1 MAQGIRELRL
11 AMSAGCEAVVRDLRR
26 GVRHVSFSFVGLRL
40 VFVLVLVHS
49 VVSFADTVTYAG
61 FAYAGNANDITSRF
75 KYSKRYEARLQG
87 QGTDISSKLRQIV
100 IGGHYPF
107 ELNSSATMELK
118 GDETLVTALA
128 VTGETIS
135 EETFGSVHKL
145 LVQIRAQAMI
155 FDFQSKLLLRAYPL
169 SFAYLDALDHAPS
182 DAEIDERVAKVYEG
196 DQGKD
201 GILVRYREALA
212 HTTLPRNDALFLQ
225 ITSVTIDPDAA
236 PGIPPALSQQ
246 RGAAETWLADHLDEA
261 LNTYAGV
268 PVIPYSVGY
277 ALGNVMQV
285 NLGNSNFNIKFPEAN
300 VQVSVELT
308 SVKRVQYAQNNV
320 GASYIYGTF
329 ATIRIAAQGSA
340 RPTLNASFKNGEVKA
355 VPATQGYVDDL
366 PAYNDS
372 IRGLFNKLSDELGG
386 KDSPWLKS
394 ATSAP
399 DIAAQLAASRGLLQK
414 CK

>member
-1 MAQGIRELRL
+1 VTGL
-11 AMSAGCEAVVRDLRR
+11 GRR
-26 GVRHVSFSFVGLRL
+26 SRRASSSFVGISLL
-40 VFVLVLVHS
+40 FALGLVHS
-49 VVSFADTVTYAG
+49 AASAADAVTFAG
-61 FAYAGNANDITSRF
+61 FAYAGNANDVAARF
-75 KYSKRYEARLQG
+75 KYSKRYETRLQG
-87 QGTDISSKLRQIV
+87 QGTDISAKLRQIV

-107 ELNSSATMELK
+107 ELNSSATVELK

-169 SFAYLDALDHAPS
+169 SFAYLDALDHTPS
-182 DAEIDERVAKVYEG
+182 DAEIDERVAKAYEG

-201 GILVRYREALA
+201 GILGRYREALA
-212 HTTLPRNDALFLQ
+212 HITLPRNDALFLQ

-236 PGIPPALSQQ
+236 PGVPPVLAQQ
-246 RGAAETWLADHLDEA
+246 PGAAETWLADHLDEA

-320 GASYIYGTF
+320 GTSYIYGTF
-329 ATIRIAAQGSA
+329 ATIKIATQGSVHPA
-340 RPTLNASFKNGEVKA
+340 LNASFKNGEVKA
-355 VPATQGYVDDL
+355 VPVTQGYVDDL